1 MDPKKTDNPLKKS
14 SSFYRYSSL
23 ALQMILTIL
32 LFVAGGFYLDKWL
45 KLPFPWFTLVLT
57 LVGVFGSLYA
67 AIRKL

>member
-1 MDPKKTDNPLKKS
+1 MDPKKTDSPLKKT

-23 ALQMILTIL
+23 ALQMIITIL

-45 KLPFPWFTLVLT
+45 KLTFPWFTLCMT
-57 LVGVFGSLYA
+57 LAGVFGSLYS